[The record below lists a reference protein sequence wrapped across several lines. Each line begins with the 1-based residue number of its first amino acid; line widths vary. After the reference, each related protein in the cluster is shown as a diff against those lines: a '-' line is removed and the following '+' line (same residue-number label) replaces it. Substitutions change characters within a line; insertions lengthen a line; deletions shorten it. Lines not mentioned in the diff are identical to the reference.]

1 MQYFNHDTDASK
13 DEKILALRIQEG
25 GAAVD
30 AYWYLIEKMHYEES
44 SLCVSNAAVMR
55 AHCAVLCTDLETLN
69 RWIKA
74 CIEVELFNYTE
85 DENHI
90 ISDRV
95 DANIGGYHNRKEQA
109 AQAAKARWDKE
120 KGKSGSNATAKRTQ
134 SKRNANKRKE
144 KSSITTRNTTTL
156 GTVGAGAEAP
166 PVQEEAT
173 RLACPECRKFPKLE
187 IKTGKWICSEHGEVE
202 PISLPKGVA

>member
-44 SLCVSNAAVMR
+44 SLCISNAAVMR
-55 AHCAVLCTDLETLN
+55 AHCAVLCTDLETLKG
-69 RWIKA
+69 WIKA
-74 CIEVELFNYTE
+74 CIDVELFSYAE
-85 DENHI
+85 DENYI

-120 KGKSGSNATAKRTQ
+120 KGKCNSTASAMRPH
-134 SKRNANKRKE
+134 SKRNANKIKE

-156 GTVGAGAEAP
+156 GTGGAGAEAP
-166 PVQEEAT
+166 PAQELSEKPT
-173 RLACPECRKFPKLE
+173 CPKCD
-187 IKTGKWICSEHGEVE
+187 KTPVFIVKSSQWNCEEHGIIE
-202 PISLPKGVA
+202 PKFVMP